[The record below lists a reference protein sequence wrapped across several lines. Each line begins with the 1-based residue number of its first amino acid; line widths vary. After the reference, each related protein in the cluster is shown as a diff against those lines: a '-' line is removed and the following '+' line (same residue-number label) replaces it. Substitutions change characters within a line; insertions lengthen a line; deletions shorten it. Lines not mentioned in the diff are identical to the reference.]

1 MSVQIIYKISG
12 FKKFSSNSI
21 LFVDEKYNINGLK
34 KYLSIDEF
42 SYISDLLKTVDLKK
56 KLQTFQI
63 SSKKKNNFSSCKKR
77 F

>member
-63 SSKKKNNFSSCKKR
+63 SSKKK
-77 F
+77 